1 MAKGAKRAQPDPA
14 MPYIPAD
21 PQDIIAALLRAAPPP
36 AGDKA
41 TRKRTKRELQRERKA
56 RREYKKLV
64 ERLQKPRKK
73 DRGGPRR

>member
-1 MAKGAKRAQPDPA
+1 MAKGAKRTHTDPTV
-14 MPYIPAD
+14 PYIAAD
-21 PQDIIAALLRAAPPP
+21 PHDIMALLRTLAT
-36 AGDKA
+36 AGDTT
-41 TRKRTKRELQRERKA
+41 TRKRTKRQLQRKRKA